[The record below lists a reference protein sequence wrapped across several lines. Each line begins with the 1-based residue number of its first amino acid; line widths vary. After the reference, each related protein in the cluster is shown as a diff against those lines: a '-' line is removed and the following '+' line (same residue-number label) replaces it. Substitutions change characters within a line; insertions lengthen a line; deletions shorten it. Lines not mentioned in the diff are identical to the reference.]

1 MEALDFQVEIGR
13 GAGQSYEVTWRAPDG
28 SETSGLTRV
37 AVSPDELRALAARV
51 PEAVLAS
58 SAQVRRSVAPE
69 ERPIQELGRLL
80 FDALLPGTGRALL
93 AAARH
98 RAGHEERRLRVIL
111 RVRPPELARLPW
123 EFLFDEGQNDYVC
136 PTTTLIRHPQVAAP
150 LRPLKVQPPLRILCM
165 AAAPDDQEPLAV
177 RSEQQRLSSALT
189 GLEREGLIELGWTA
203 GDTWRDLR
211 TALRRTGD
219 VQWHVF
225 HFIGHGGFDAT
236 AQEGT
241 LRLSA
246 EEGGTYDLGAEN
258 LAMVLEGMPS
268 LRLVVLNACE
278 TGRSSAADPFSSVAG
293 ALMQRGVP
301 AALAMQF
308 PISDR
313 AAEEFS
319 RTFYEGLAHRM
330 PVDAAVTDAR
340 QAIRLA
346 LRGTLEWGTPV
357 LYMRSLDGL
366 LFDFRTA
373 PTARRD
379 TGELHDLYVQGLAAL
394 YTERWDDAVAAFR
407 AVVAQN
413 PTYQSG
419 KAKLNEAVRGRR
431 LASLYAAGTGAADH
445 GHWDAAVE
453 HLGAVVGTEPDYRDA
468 AERLRRARHA
478 QAIAA
483 LRTEIA
489 DLHRA
494 GQWQAVLAVGAR
506 LAALSPDD
514 PDPGGLVAAARQA
527 YEQAHGALPEHPA
540 DETDPVGGA
549 PRRDADGPGASGA
562 ASRRTA
568 DVADPV
574 GKAPR
579 RDADGPGASGE
590 ASRRPADAADPVGGA
605 LRRDADGPGAS
616 GAASRHTADAATPAR
631 ETPTHTPDPAD
642 AVPPEAAVETARPG
656 HPRADP
662 RTEPPVLLPHA
673 ERPEPPAP
681 HSRTESPVILP
692 RPGTTELSPPADD
705 LSRVR
710 RDTSPGGDEGLP
722 SLVVPSHP
730 REPGTSAST
739 LGWTAPLW
747 REPAAPNADRGSMPP
762 RPSMPPVVGRMPEP
776 VRPGDVPLSWQP
788 GARSFAFSQDGS
800 RVALGHQSGG
810 ADVFDLGGHVV
821 AALRRD
827 VAWNARITRAARLVG
842 VRTDDAVTCLALTPN
857 GGQLAT
863 AQDATARIWSLAKSV
878 ELRQMRLPDTVC
890 AVSFSPVGHRVVF
903 ATVAPAA
910 YVWDTT
916 DPAARRLR
924 LRLDAIP
931 HRLAW
936 SPDGL
941 RFGTAGPTGA
951 RMWSVVSGEHVL
963 EVGRG
968 LPALDIAVSP
978 LGARLALAQGGARV
992 LDARSGVEV
1001 HRLGGRTSVARV
1013 AFNRDGTRLVTAD
1026 RGGMEIWDM
1035 RSGEQVARRRFDVRW
1050 AVEAVAFGPDG
1061 AARALL
1067 RVPESV
1073 WLIRLGE
1080 EHDG

>member
-1 MEALDFQVEIGR
+1 M
-13 GAGQSYEVTWRAPDG
+13 
-28 SETSGLTRV
+28 
-37 AVSPDELRALAARV
+37 
-51 PEAVLAS
+51 
-58 SAQVRRSVAPE
+58 
-69 ERPIQELGRLL
+69 
-80 FDALLPGTGRALL
+80 
-93 AAARH
+93 
-98 RAGHEERRLRVIL
+98 IL

-150 LRPLKVQPPLRILCM
+150 LRPLKVQPPLRILGM

-177 RSEQQRLSSALT
+177 RSEQQRLSSALA

-203 GDTWRDLR
+203 GGTWRDLR
-211 TALRRTGD
+211 TALRRSGD
-219 VQWHVF
+219 AQWHVF
-225 HFIGHGGFDAT
+225 HFIGHGGFDAA

-246 EEGGTYDLGAEN
+246 VGGGTYDLGAEN
-258 LAMVLEGMPS
+258 LAMVLEGRPS

-293 ALMQRGVP
+293 ALMQRGLP

-366 LFDFRTA
+366 LFDFHTT
-373 PTARRD
+373 PVARRD

-407 AVVAQN
+407 GVVAQN

-419 KAKLNEAVRGRR
+419 ESKLNEAVRGRR

-453 HLGAVVGTEPDYRDA
+453 HLSAVVAAEPGYWDA
-468 AERLRRARHA
+468 AERLRQARHE
-478 QAIAA
+478 QGIAR

-494 GQWQAVLAVGAR
+494 AQWQAVLAVGER
-506 LAALSPDD
+506 LAALSPVD
-514 PDPGGLVAAARQA
+514 PDPGGLVAAARRA
-527 YEQAHGALPEHPA
+527 IEQ
-540 DETDPVGGA
+540 T
-549 PRRDADGPGASGA
+549 RGA
-562 ASRRTA
+562 A
-568 DVADPV
+568 
-574 GKAPR
+574 
-579 RDADGPGASGE
+579 
-590 ASRRPADAADPVGGA
+590 
-605 LRRDADGPGAS
+605 
-616 GAASRHTADAATPAR
+616 TADATPGADVTVANTTDTAPAT
-631 ETPTHTPDPAD
+631 
-642 AVPPEAAVETARPG
+642 VPTARPPTG
-656 HPRADP
+656 PW
-662 RTEPPVLLPHA
+662 TEPSAPAP
-673 ERPEPPAP
+673 RPESAEPAP
-681 HSRTESPVILP
+681 VREDSGS
-692 RPGTTELSPPADD
+692 
-705 LSRVR
+705 VR
-710 RDTSPGGDEGLP
+710 RDTSVGEDEDP
-722 SLVVPSHP
+722 RADVVPPTARSGSPSGP
-730 REPGTSAST
+730 RPSQPT
-739 LGWTAPLW
+739 LSWPAPLW
-747 REPAAPNADRGSMPP
+747 REPADLSPAPIPANPGAVPP
-762 RPSMPPVVGRMPEP
+762 RPVMPPLAGRRPEP
-776 VRPGDVPLSWQP
+776 VRTGDVRLSWQP

-800 RVALGHQSGG
+800 RVAVGHQNGG
-810 ADVFDLGGHVV
+810 ADVFDLSGHVV
-821 AALRRD
+821 VTLRLDDARAAPL
-827 VAWNARITRAARLVG
+827 VRAARLIG
-842 VRTDDAVTCLALTPN
+842 VRQDNAVTCLALTPN
-857 GGQLAT
+857 GGQLAL
-863 AQDATARIWSLAKSV
+863 AQDTVVRIWSLTRGV
-878 ELRQMRLPDTVC
+878 ELRQMRLPDAVC
-890 AVSFSPVGHRVVF
+890 AMSFSPVGHRVVF

-916 DPAARRLR
+916 DPTARRRWLH
-924 LRLDAIP
+924 LDACP

-941 RFGTAGPTGA
+941 RFATAGPSGA
-951 RMWSVVSGEHVL
+951 RVWSLVSGDHVL
-963 EVGRG
+963 EAGRG
-968 LPALDIAVSP
+968 LAALDVAVSP

-1001 HRLGGRTSVARV
+1001 RRLGARSAVACV
-1013 AFNRDGTRLVTAD
+1013 AFNRDGTRLATAD
-1026 RGGMEIWDM
+1026 RGGMDIWDM
-1035 RSGEQVARRRFDVRW
+1035 RSGEQVTRRRFDLHW
-1050 AVEAVAFGPDG
+1050 SVEAVAFGSDG

-1067 RVPESV
+1067 GAPDAV

-1080 EHDG
+1080 EHGG

>member
-37 AVSPDELRALAARV
+37 AVSADELRALAARV

-150 LRPLKVQPPLRILCM
+150 LRPLKVRPPLRILCM

-177 RSEQQRLSSALT
+177 RSEKQRLGSALA

-211 TALRRTGD
+211 SALRRGGD
-219 VQWHVF
+219 AQWHVF
-225 HFIGHGGFDAT
+225 HFIGHGGFDAV

-258 LAMVLEGMPS
+258 LAMVLEGRPS

-293 ALMQRGVP
+293 ALMQRGLP

-407 AVVAQN
+407 AVVTQN

-453 HLGAVVGTEPDYRDA
+453 HLGAVVATEPDYRDA
-468 AERLRRARHA
+468 AERLRRARHE
-478 QAIAA
+478 QAVAG

-506 LAALSPDD
+506 LAALSPATPD
-514 PDPGGLVAAARQA
+514 PDGLVAAARQA
-527 YEQAHGALPEHPA
+527 EER
-540 DETDPVGGA
+540 V
-549 PRRDADGPGASGA
+549 
-562 ASRRTA
+562 
-568 DVADPV
+568 
-574 GKAPR
+574 
-579 RDADGPGASGE
+579 
-590 ASRRPADAADPVGGA
+590 
-605 LRRDADGPGAS
+605 
-616 GAASRHTADAATPAR
+616 R
-631 ETPTHTPDPAD
+631 ETPPEDPTDETGSADGEARSESVGGEHPGVDSRAQPPEGTDEAGAVAPPASERVRADRPGVPTPDGAD
-642 AVPPEAAVETARPG
+642 LAGSAVPEARSESVRAG
-656 HPRADP
+656 HPRDP
-662 RTEPPVLLPHA
+662 RTEPPDPSAPHA
-673 ERPEPPAP
+673 RSGPP
-681 HSRTESPVILP
+681 VVLP
-692 RPGTTELSPPADD
+692 RSEPTRPVPTGGDQ
-705 LSRVR
+705 SRVR
-710 RDTSPGGDEGLP
+710 RETP
-722 SLVVPSHP
+722 SP
-730 REPGTSAST
+730 REPT
-739 LGWTAPLW
+739 LSWTEPLW
-747 REPAAPNADRGSMPP
+747 REPAPVPVPP
-762 RPSMPPVVGRMPEP
+762 RPSMPPSVGRVPEP

-788 GARSFAFSQDGS
+788 GVRSFAFSQDGS
-800 RVALGHQSGG
+800 RVAVGYQTGG

-821 AALRRD
+821 ATLRRD
-827 VAWNARITRAARLVG
+827 DARAAPLTRAARLMG
-842 VRTDDAVTCLALTPN
+842 VRADSAVTCLALTPN

-863 AQDATARIWSLAKSV
+863 AQDATARIWSVAKGV
-878 ELRQMRLPDTVC
+878 ELRQMRLPDAVC

-916 DPAARRLR
+916 DPTARRRR
-924 LRLDAIP
+924 LRLDAMP

-941 RFGTAGPTGA
+941 RFATAGPKGA
-951 RMWSVVSGEHVL
+951 RMWSVVTGDHVL
-963 EVGRG
+963 EAGRG
-968 LPALDIAVSP
+968 VAVHDVAVSP

-992 LDARSGVEV
+992 LDARSGVEL
-1001 HRLGGRTSVARV
+1001 HRLGGRTAVARV
-1013 AFNRDGTRLVTAD
+1013 AFNRDGTRLATAD

-1050 AVEAVAFGPDG
+1050 SVEAVSFGPDR

-1067 RVPESV
+1067 RAPESV